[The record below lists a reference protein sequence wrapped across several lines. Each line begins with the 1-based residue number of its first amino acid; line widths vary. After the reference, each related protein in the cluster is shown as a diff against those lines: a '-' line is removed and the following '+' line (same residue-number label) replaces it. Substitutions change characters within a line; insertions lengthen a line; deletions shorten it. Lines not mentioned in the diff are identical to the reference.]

1 MLSAQ
6 TTQAV
11 RQAARQ
17 LAEAKALEMQIENE
31 RPVKKL
37 AAIARV
43 MQFPNV
49 LNDKPHSASSA
60 EAVVETDSEY
70 AAYLATARM
79 AVMNTITAR
88 AEYEI
93 AVSTMRSTE
102 MELAA

>member
-1 MLSAQ
+1 MLSPEM
-6 TTQAV
+6 TNAV
-11 RQAARQ
+11 RTAARQ
-17 LAEAKALEMQIENE
+17 LAEAKELEMRYENE

-70 AAYLATARM
+70 AAYLTTCRM
-79 AVMNTITAR
+79 AVMNTIKAR
-88 AEYEI
+88 AEYEV
-93 AVSTMRSTE
+93 AVSTMRSVE
-102 MELAA
+102 MEIAA